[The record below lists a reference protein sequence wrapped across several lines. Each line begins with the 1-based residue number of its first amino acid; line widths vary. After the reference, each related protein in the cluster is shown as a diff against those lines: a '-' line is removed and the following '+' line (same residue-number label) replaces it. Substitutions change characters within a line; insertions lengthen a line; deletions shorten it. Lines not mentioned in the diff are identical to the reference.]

1 MPQRTPIL
9 LALADQRG
17 QDLVEYALLILFIAA
32 AVVGALGL
40 FGGSLQTYYNSLVA
54 GLPF

>member
-1 MPQRTPIL
+1 MPKRRKFTA
-9 LALADQRG
+9 ALADERG

>member
-1 MPQRTPIL
+1 MPKRANFTA
-9 LALADQRG
+9 ALADERG

-32 AVVGALGL
+32 AIVGALGL